1 VPSGREPGP
10 HGGAG
15 WLPDGRVCCRCGSKA
30 DDAHVALAAYDDTA
44 LGVDAVLASA
54 GDLRLATRKL
64 GEAVSRHWR

>member
-1 VPSGREPGP
+1 
-10 HGGAG
+10 
-15 WLPDGRVCCRCGSKA
+15 LPDGRVCCRCGSKA